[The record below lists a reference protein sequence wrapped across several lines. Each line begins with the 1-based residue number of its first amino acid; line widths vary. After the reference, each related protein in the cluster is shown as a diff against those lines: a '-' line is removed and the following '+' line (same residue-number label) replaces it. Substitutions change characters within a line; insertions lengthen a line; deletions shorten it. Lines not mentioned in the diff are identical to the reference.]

1 MLEKMLEMQ
10 RELQV
15 KHYGA
20 APDTLEGKE
29 RIQFVKDMHIALTD
43 ELHEALAEVSWKPW
57 AKAEYFNEA
66 AYKGELVDAFH
77 FFMNLMMAG
86 HITAE
91 DLFEGYVK
99 KNALNAKRQIE
110 GYDGVS
116 TKCPGCG
123 RALDDE
129 AVKCTKS
136 QCSVQIRDY
145 LKEPRPGTSIGY
157 MSIDEAF
164 TIEDGDG
171 LRKNDGAIRETYD
184 RLAVDSLDYNGRLK
198 KIMEENLSLTRQE
211 AKALLYKESYGGKA
225 ASPIE
230 RDYTKPMR
238 RPSGRFPT
246 SKHSMGEALNDP
258 VKIEVNPI
266 DALAASQI
274 RMASQL
280 PHVLGRKNLQ

>member
-1 MLEKMLEMQ
+1 MLASDTWKKEPMLEKMLEMQ

-129 AVKCTKS
+129 AVKCTKTR
-136 QCSVQIRDY
+136 CSI
-145 LKEPRPGTSIGY
+145 
-157 MSIDEAF
+157 
-164 TIEDGDG
+164 
-171 LRKNDGAIRETYD
+171 
-184 RLAVDSLDYNGRLK
+184 SLDAYQQRKHQNLGTPVDAQAYDEPVGEVTG
-198 KIMEENLSLTRQE
+198 MTSEE
-211 AKALLYKESYGGKA
+211 KAELYGQMYGKPPKVMFAPAGTPLD
-225 ASPIE
+225 SFFDPV
-230 RDYTKPMR
+230 KPMR
-238 RPSGRFPT
+238 RPSGRISSVEIHTTEPLT
-246 SKHSMGEALNDP
+246 PEALNS
-258 VKIEVNPI
+258 VKRKTAEG
-266 DALAASQI
+266 
-274 RMASQL
+274 L
-280 PHVLGRKNLQ
+280 PNRFDRRYFQ

>member
-20 APDTLEGKE
+20 APDTLEGEE

-86 HITAE
+86 HITAD

-129 AVKCTKS
+129 AVQCTENE
-136 QCSVQIRDY
+136 CSVTAMTHAEKAEAYAQVYGKHGGAVIA
-145 LKEPRPGTSIGY
+145 PAGTPL
-157 MSIDEAF
+157 EAMIPF
-164 TIEDGDG
+164 FD
-171 LRKNDGAIRETYD
+171 
-184 RLAVDSLDYNGRLK
+184 
-198 KIMEENLSLTRQE
+198 
-211 AKALLYKESYGGKA
+211 
-225 ASPIE
+225 P
-230 RDYTKPMR
+230 TKPMR
-238 RPSGRFPT
+238 RTSGRV
-246 SKHSMGEALNDP
+246 NDP
-258 VKIEVNPI
+258 GPAINVVVNAITPEVINRS
-266 DALAASQI
+266 A
-274 RMASQL
+274 RGL
-280 PHVLGRKNLQ
+280 PNLFDRRNFQ